1 MVLEAAANAG
11 CSASVTH
18 NVRDFGG
25 AAGLGIQ
32 ALTPADFMS
41 LPKEKTR

>member
-1 MVLEAAANAG
+1 MLEAAANAG
-11 CSASVTH
+11 CSAIVTH

-32 ALTPADFMS
+32 ALTPAEFMS
-41 LPKEKTR
+41 PPKEQTR